1 MEPNSSIDITKST
14 GTTTNTPKAIINIV
28 SATLIDAGKSC
39 NLLNPFFPYI
49 QYDPCILF
57 DYRVPCLLIYNRC

>member
-14 GTTTNTPKAIINIV
+14 VTTTNTPKAIINIV

-39 NLLNPFFPYI
+39 NLLNPLFPYI
-49 QYDPCILF
+49 QYDPH
-57 DYRVPCLLIYNRC
+57 LLLAY